1 MYTLYKQIYS
11 NYAEV
16 EVKVVTISDMETVC
30 IKAV

>member
-1 MYTLYKQIYS
+1 MLFKHIYS

-16 EVKVVTISDMETVC
+16 EVKAVTISDIETVC